1 MKKAIRSSS
10 YVAGGFAIALA
21 TAACGQT
28 AVNTSGGGGPALSGP
43 SASAAVA
50 AANAASTKVPRGVQT
65 NVTVPMDPTE
75 IDKVGFMSVGV
86 IGGKVAALYGSPKV
100 KLGEIFVV
108 KVFSD
113 ATSEVHIHGYNILRT
128 VKANVP
134 LAIPF
139 RANIPGQFVVELEQ
153 THTELFTFQVS

>member
-1 MKKAIRSSS
+1 MKKVTRIGCYSASI
-10 YVAGGFAIALA
+10 VAVAAIASA
-21 TAACGQT
+21 CSANAGTTTGAAPSLT
-28 AVNTSGGGGPALSGP
+28 GP
-43 SASAAVA
+43 SASAAIA
-50 AANAASTKVPRGVQT
+50 AANSATTKMPKGVQT
-65 NVTVPMDPTE
+65 NVSVPMDPTE
-75 IDKVGFMSVGV
+75 INKVAFMSVGV

-113 ATSEVHIHGYNILRT
+113 VSSEVHIHGYNIMRD

-139 RANIPGQFVVELEQ
+139 RATIPGQFVVELEQ